1 MSTEKKEYT
10 LKELIAE
17 TAENQQEN
25 DFFELEKPALLEINL
40 KGQKIMAKAG
50 SMVAYLGNID
60 FKREGLLSKGLGGLI
75 KKAISGEGTSLMH
88 AAGTGKL
95 YLADEG
101 KKVKIIKLQNESIFV
116 NGNDVLALEDS
127 IQNEIKMLK
136 SIAGMISGGLF
147 QVKLSG
153 SGYIAITTH
162 GEPILL
168 RVHANQPVYTDPHA
182 TVAWSENL
190 SPNIKTNLTFG
201 SFIGR
206 GSGESLQL
214 EFFGEGWVLVQP
226 YEEVKY
232 AQKSH

>member
-1 MSTEKKEYT
+1 MAQKEYT
-10 LKELIAE
+10 LNELIQE
-17 TAENQQEN
+17 SAENPNEN
-25 DFFELEKPALLEINL
+25 DFFELEKPALLEVNL
-40 KGQKIMAKAG
+40 KNQKILAKAG
-50 SMVAYLGNID
+50 SMVAYIGNID
-60 FKREGLLSKGLGGLI
+60 FKREGLLSKGLGGLL

-88 AAGTGKL
+88 ATGTGKL

-101 KKVKIIKLQNESIFV
+101 KKVKIIKLQNEAVFV
-116 NGNDVLALEDS
+116 NGNDVLALEEN
-127 IQNEIKMLK
+127 IKNEIKMLK
-136 SIAGMISGGLF
+136 SIAGMMSGGLF

-168 RVHANQPVYTDPHA
+168 RVTGNQPVYTDPNA

-190 SPNIKTNLTFG
+190 TPNIKTNLTFG

-206 GSGESLQL
+206 GSGESFQL

-232 AQKSH
+232 AQKS

>member
-1 MSTEKKEYT
+1 MDKRAYT
-10 LKELIAE
+10 LTELIQESAE
-17 TAENQQEN
+17 DPTEN
-25 DFFELEKPALLEINL
+25 DFFELEKPAMLEINM
-40 KGQKIMAKAG
+40 KNQKILAKAG
-50 SMVAYLGNID
+50 SMVAYVGAID
-60 FKREGLLSKGLGGLI
+60 FKREGMLSKGLGGLL
-75 KKAISGEGTSLMH
+75 KKALSGEGTSLMH
-88 AAGTGKL
+88 ATGTGKL

-116 NGNDVLALEDS
+116 NGNDVLALEES
-127 IQNEIKMLK
+127 IQNDIKMLK
-136 SIAGMISGGLF
+136 SIAGMMSGGLF

-153 SGYIAITTH
+153 TGYIAITTH

-168 RVHANQPVYTDPHA
+168 RVTPNQPVYTDPNA

-190 SPNIKTNLTFG
+190 TPNIKTNLTFG

-206 GSGESLQL
+206 GSGESFQL

-232 AQKSH
+232 APKS

>member
-1 MSTEKKEYT
+1 MAQREYT
-10 LKELIAE
+10 LNELIRE
-17 TAENQQEN
+17 SAENPNEN
-25 DFFELEKPALLEINL
+25 DFFELEKPAMLEVNL
-40 KGQKIMAKAG
+40 KNQKILAKAG
-50 SMVAYLGNID
+50 SMVAYIGNID
-60 FKREGLLSKGLGGLI
+60 FKREGLLSKGLGGLL

-88 AAGTGKL
+88 ATGTGKL

-101 KKVKIIKLQNESIFV
+101 KKVKIIKLQNESVFV
-116 NGNDVLALEDS
+116 NGNDVLALEEG
-127 IQNEIKMLK
+127 IKNEIKMLK
-136 SIAGMISGGLF
+136 SIAGMMSGGLF

-168 RVHANQPVYTDPHA
+168 RVTANQPVYTDPNA

-190 SPNIKTNLTFG
+190 TPNIKTNLTFG

-206 GSGESLQL
+206 GSGESFQL

-232 AQKSH
+232 AAKS

>member
-1 MSTEKKEYT
+1 MAQKEYT
-10 LKELIAE
+10 LNELIQE
-17 TAENQQEN
+17 SAENPNEN
-25 DFFELEKPALLEINL
+25 DFFELEKPAMLEVNL
-40 KGQKIMAKAG
+40 KNQKILAKAG
-50 SMVAYLGNID
+50 SMVAYIGNID
-60 FKREGLLSKGLGGLI
+60 FKREGLLSKGLGGLL

-88 AAGTGKL
+88 ATGTGKL

-101 KKVKIIKLQNESIFV
+101 KKVKIIKLQNEAVFV
-116 NGNDVLALEDS
+116 NGNDVLALEEN
-127 IQNEIKMLK
+127 IKNEIKMLK
-136 SIAGMISGGLF
+136 SIAGMMSGGLF

-168 RVHANQPVYTDPHA
+168 RVTGNQPVYTDPNA

-190 SPNIKTNLTFG
+190 TPNIKTNLTFG

-206 GSGESLQL
+206 GSGESFQL

-232 AQKSH
+232 AAKS

>member
-1 MSTEKKEYT
+1 MAQKEYT
-10 LKELIAE
+10 LNELIQE
-17 TAENQQEN
+17 SAENPSEN
-25 DFFELEKPALLEINL
+25 DFFELEKPAMLEVNL
-40 KGQKIMAKAG
+40 KNQKILAKAG
-50 SMVAYLGNID
+50 SMVAYIGNID
-60 FKREGLLSKGLGGLI
+60 FKREGLLSKGLGGLL

-88 AAGTGKL
+88 ATGTGKL

-101 KKVKIIKLQNESIFV
+101 KKVKIIKLQNEAVFV
-116 NGNDVLALEDS
+116 NGNDVLALEEN
-127 IQNEIKMLK
+127 IKNEIKMLK
-136 SIAGMISGGLF
+136 SIAGMMSGGLF

-168 RVHANQPVYTDPHA
+168 RVTGNQAVYTDPNA

-190 SPNIKTNLTFG
+190 TPNIKTNLTFG

-206 GSGESLQL
+206 GSGESFQL

-232 AQKSH
+232 AAKS

>member
-1 MSTEKKEYT
+1 MNTNKTYS
-10 LKELIAE
+10 LNELIQE
-17 TAENQQEN
+17 SAENPNEN
-25 DFFELEKPALLEINL
+25 SFFELEKPALLEVNL
-40 KGQKIMAKAG
+40 KNQKIMAKAG
-50 SMVAYLGNID
+50 SMVAYIGDIN
-60 FKREGLLSKGLGGLI
+60 FKKEGILSKGLGGLI

-88 AAGTGKL
+88 ATGTGRL

-101 KKVKIIKLQNESIFV
+101 KKVKIIQLQNESIFV
-116 NGNDVLALEDS
+116 NGNDVLALEDN
-127 IQNEIKMLK
+127 IKNEIKMLK
-136 SIAGMISGGLF
+136 SVAGMMSGGLF

-153 SGYIAITTH
+153 SGFIAITTH

-168 RVHANQPVYTDPHA
+168 RVTSSQPVYTDPNA

-206 GSGESLQL
+206 GSGESFQL

-226 YEEVKY
+226 FEEVKY
-232 AQKSH
+232 APKS

>member
-1 MSTEKKEYT
+1 MEKREYT
-10 LKELIAE
+10 LNELIRESAE
-17 TAENQQEN
+17 DPNEN
-25 DFFELEKPALLEINL
+25 DFFELEKPAILEVNL
-40 KGQKIMAKAG
+40 KNQKILAKAG
-50 SMVAYLGNID
+50 SMVAYIGNID
-60 FKREGLLSKGLGGLI
+60 FKREGLLSKGLGGLL

-88 AAGTGKL
+88 ASGTGKL

-101 KKVKIIKLQNESIFV
+101 KKVKIVKLQNESIFV
-116 NGNDVLALEDS
+116 NGNDVLALEDT
-127 IQNEIKMLK
+127 IKNEIKMLK
-136 SIAGMISGGLF
+136 SIAGMMSGGLF

-168 RVHANQPVYTDPHA
+168 RVSANQPVYTDPNA

-206 GSGESLQL
+206 GSGESFQL

-232 AQKSH
+232 AQKS

>member
-1 MSTEKKEYT
+1 MAQREYT
-10 LKELIAE
+10 LNELIQE
-17 TAENQQEN
+17 SAENPNEN
-25 DFFELEKPALLEINL
+25 DFFELEKPAMLEVNL
-40 KGQKIMAKAG
+40 KNQKILAKAG
-50 SMVAYLGNID
+50 SMVAYIGNID
-60 FKREGLLSKGLGGLI
+60 FKREGLLSKGLGSLL

-88 AAGTGKL
+88 ATGTGKL

-101 KKVKIIKLQNESIFV
+101 KKVKIIKLQNEAVFV
-116 NGNDVLALEDS
+116 NGNDVLALEEN
-127 IQNEIKMLK
+127 IKNEIKMLK
-136 SIAGMISGGLF
+136 SIAGMMSGGLF

-168 RVHANQPVYTDPHA
+168 RVTGNQPVYTDPNA

-190 SPNIKTNLTFG
+190 TPNIKTNLTFG

-206 GSGESLQL
+206 GSGESFQL

-232 AQKSH
+232 AAKS

>member
-1 MSTEKKEYT
+1 MEKREYT
-10 LKELIAE
+10 LNELIQE
-17 TAENQQEN
+17 SAENPNEN
-25 DFFELEKPALLEINL
+25 DFFELEKPAMLEVNL
-40 KGQKIMAKAG
+40 KNQKIMAKAG
-50 SMVAYLGNID
+50 SMVAYIGNID
-60 FKREGLLSKGLGGLI
+60 FKKEGLLSKGLGGLL

-127 IQNEIKMLK
+127 IKNEIKMLK
-136 SIAGMISGGLF
+136 SIAGMMSGGLF

-168 RVHANQPVYTDPHA
+168 KVSANQPVYTDPNA

-206 GSGESLQL
+206 GSGESFQL

-232 AQKSH
+232 VQKS

>member
-1 MSTEKKEYT
+1 METKKEYS
-10 LKELIAE
+10 LKELIHESAE
-17 TAENQQEN
+17 DPNEN
-25 DFFELEKPALLEINL
+25 DFFELEKPALLEVNL
-40 KGQKIMAKAG
+40 RNQKIMAKAG
-50 SMVAYLGNID
+50 SMVAYIGNVD
-60 FKREGLLSKGLGGLI
+60 FKREGLLSKGLGGLL

-88 AAGTGKL
+88 ASGTGKL

-101 KKVKIIKLQNESIFV
+101 KKVKIIKLQNESVFV
-116 NGNDVLALEDS
+116 NGNDVLALEDT
-127 IQNEIKMLK
+127 IKNEIKMLK
-136 SIAGMISGGLF
+136 SVAGMMSGGLF

-168 RVHANQPVYTDPHA
+168 RVSANQPVYTDPNA

-206 GSGESLQL
+206 GSGESFQL

-232 AQKSH
+232 AQK

>member
-1 MSTEKKEYT
+1 MAQKEYT
-10 LKELIAE
+10 LNELIQE
-17 TAENQQEN
+17 SAENPNEN
-25 DFFELEKPALLEINL
+25 DFFELEKPAMLEVNL
-40 KGQKIMAKAG
+40 KNQKILAKAG
-50 SMVAYLGNID
+50 SMVAYIGNVD
-60 FKREGLLSKGLGGLI
+60 FKREGLLSKGLGGLL

-88 AAGTGKL
+88 ATGTGKL

-101 KKVKIIKLQNESIFV
+101 KKVKIIKLQNEAVFV

-127 IQNEIKMLK
+127 IKNEIKMLK
-136 SIAGMISGGLF
+136 SIAGMMSGGLF

-168 RVHANQPVYTDPHA
+168 RVTGNQAVYTDPNA

-190 SPNIKTNLTFG
+190 TPNIKTNLTFG

-206 GSGESLQL
+206 GSGESFQL

-232 AQKSH
+232 AAKS

>member
-1 MSTEKKEYT
+1 MAQKEYT
-10 LKELIAE
+10 LNELIQE
-17 TAENQQEN
+17 SAENPNEN
-25 DFFELEKPALLEINL
+25 DFFELEKPAMLEVNL
-40 KGQKIMAKAG
+40 KNQKILAKAG
-50 SMVAYLGNID
+50 SMVAYIGNID
-60 FKREGLLSKGLGGLI
+60 FKREGLLSKGLGGLL

-88 AAGTGKL
+88 ATGTGKL

-101 KKVKIIKLQNESIFV
+101 KKVKIIKLQNEAVFV
-116 NGNDVLALEDS
+116 NGNDVLALEDN
-127 IQNEIKMLK
+127 IKNEIKMLK
-136 SIAGMISGGLF
+136 SIAGMMSGGLF

-162 GEPILL
+162 GEPNLL
-168 RVHANQPVYTDPHA
+168 RVTSNQPVYTDPNA

-190 SPNIKTNLTFG
+190 TPNIKTNLTFG

-206 GSGESLQL
+206 GSGESFQL

-232 AQKSH
+232 AAKS

>member
-1 MSTEKKEYT
+1 MEKREYT
-10 LKELIAE
+10 LDELIQE
-17 TAENQQEN
+17 SAENPNEN
-25 DFFELEKPALLEINL
+25 DFFELEKPAMLEVNL
-40 KGQKIMAKAG
+40 KNQKIMAKAG
-50 SMVAYLGNID
+50 SMVAYIGNVD
-60 FKREGLLSKGLGGLI
+60 FKREGLLSKGLGGLL

-116 NGNDVLALEDS
+116 NGNDVLALEDT
-127 IQNEIKMLK
+127 IKNEIKMLK
-136 SIAGMISGGLF
+136 SVAGMMSGGLF

-168 RVHANQPVYTDPHA
+168 RVSANQPVYTDPNA

-206 GSGESLQL
+206 GSGESFQL

-232 AQKSH
+232 AQKS

>member
-1 MSTEKKEYT
+1 MEKKEYT
-10 LKELIAE
+10 LTELIRESAE
-17 TAENQQEN
+17 DPNEN
-25 DFFELEKPALLEINL
+25 DFFELEKPAMLEVNL
-40 KGQKIMAKAG
+40 KNQKIMAKAG
-50 SMVAYLGNID
+50 SMVAYIGNID
-60 FKREGLLSKGLGGLI
+60 FKREGLLSKGLGGLL

-101 KKVKIIKLQNESIFV
+101 KKVKIIKLQNESVFV

-127 IQNEIKMLK
+127 IKNEIKMLK
-136 SIAGMISGGLF
+136 SVAGMMSGGLF

-168 RVHANQPVYTDPHA
+168 RVSANQPVYTDPNA

-206 GSGESLQL
+206 GSGESFQL

-226 YEEVKY
+226 YEEIKY
-232 AQKSH
+232 AASKS

>member
-1 MSTEKKEYT
+1 MEKKEYT
-10 LKELIAE
+10 LNELIRESAE
-17 TAENQQEN
+17 DPNEN
-25 DFFELEKPALLEINL
+25 DFFELEKPAMLEVNL
-40 KGQKIMAKAG
+40 KNQKILAKAG
-50 SMVAYLGNID
+50 SMVAYIGNVD
-60 FKREGLLSKGLGGLI
+60 FKREGLLSKGLGGLL

-116 NGNDVLALEDS
+116 NGNDVLALEES
-127 IQNEIKMLK
+127 IKNEIKMLK
-136 SIAGMISGGLF
+136 SVAGMMSGGLF

-168 RVHANQPVYTDPHA
+168 RVSANQPVYTDPNA

-206 GSGESLQL
+206 GSGESFQL
-214 EFFGEGWVLVQP
+214 EFFGDGWVLVQP

-232 AQKSH
+232 AQKS

>member
-1 MSTEKKEYT
+1 METKKEYT
-10 LKELIAE
+10 LKELIHESAE
-17 TAENQQEN
+17 DPNEN
-25 DFFELEKPALLEINL
+25 DFFELEKSALLEVNL
-40 KGQKIMAKAG
+40 KNQKILAKAG
-50 SMVAYLGNID
+50 SMVAYIGNVD
-60 FKREGLLSKGLGGLI
+60 FKREGLLSKGLGGLL

-88 AAGTGKL
+88 ASGTGKL

-101 KKVKIIKLQNESIFV
+101 KKVKIIKLQNESVFV
-116 NGNDVLALEDS
+116 NGNDVLALEDT
-127 IQNEIKMLK
+127 IKNEIKMLK
-136 SIAGMISGGLF
+136 SVAGMMSGGLF

-168 RVHANQPVYTDPHA
+168 RVSANQPVYTDPNA

-206 GSGESLQL
+206 GSGESFQL

-232 AQKSH
+232 AQK

>member
-1 MSTEKKEYT
+1 MEKKEYT
-10 LKELIAE
+10 LNELIRESAE
-17 TAENQQEN
+17 DPNEN
-25 DFFELEKPALLEINL
+25 DFFELEKPAMLEVNL
-40 KGQKIMAKAG
+40 KNQKILAKAG
-50 SMVAYLGNID
+50 SMVAYIGNVD
-60 FKREGLLSKGLGGLI
+60 FKREGLLSKGLGGLL

-116 NGNDVLALEDS
+116 NGNDVLALEES
-127 IQNEIKMLK
+127 IKNEIKMLK
-136 SIAGMISGGLF
+136 SVAGMMSGGLF

-168 RVHANQPVYTDPHA
+168 RVSANQPVYTDPNA

-206 GSGESLQL
+206 GSGESFQL

-232 AQKSH
+232 AQKS

>member
-1 MSTEKKEYT
+1 MTQKEYT
-10 LKELIAE
+10 LNELIQE
-17 TAENQQEN
+17 SAENPNEN
-25 DFFELEKPALLEINL
+25 DFFELEKPALLEVNL
-40 KGQKIMAKAG
+40 KNQKILAKAG
-50 SMVAYLGNID
+50 SMVAYIGNID
-60 FKREGLLSKGLGGLI
+60 FKREGLLSKGLGGLLR
-75 KKAISGEGTSLMH
+75 KAISGEGTSLMH
-88 AAGTGKL
+88 ATGTGKL

-101 KKVKIIKLQNESIFV
+101 KKVKIIKLQNEAVFV
-116 NGNDVLALEDS
+116 NGNDVLALEEN
-127 IQNEIKMLK
+127 IKNEIKMLK
-136 SIAGMISGGLF
+136 SIAGMMSGGLF

-168 RVHANQPVYTDPHA
+168 RVTGNQPVYTDPNA

-190 SPNIKTNLTFG
+190 TPNIKTNLTFG

-206 GSGESLQL
+206 GSGESFQL

-232 AQKSH
+232 AQKS

>member
-1 MSTEKKEYT
+1 MAQKEYT
-10 LKELIAE
+10 LNELIQE
-17 TAENQQEN
+17 SAENPNEN
-25 DFFELEKPALLEINL
+25 DFFELEKPAMLEVNL
-40 KGQKIMAKAG
+40 KNQKILAKAG
-50 SMVAYLGNID
+50 SMVAYIGNID
-60 FKREGLLSKGLGGLI
+60 FKREGLLSKGLGGLL

-88 AAGTGKL
+88 ATGTGKL

-101 KKVKIIKLQNESIFV
+101 KKVKIIKLQNESVFV
-116 NGNDVLALEDS
+116 NGNDVLALEEG
-127 IQNEIKMLK
+127 IKNEIKMLK
-136 SIAGMISGGLF
+136 SIAGMMSGGLF

-168 RVHANQPVYTDPHA
+168 RVTGNQAVYTDPNA

-190 SPNIKTNLTFG
+190 TPNIKTNLTFG

-206 GSGESLQL
+206 GSGESFQL

-232 AQKSH
+232 AAKS

>member
-1 MSTEKKEYT
+1 MESKKEYT
-10 LKELIAE
+10 LAELINE
-17 TAENQQEN
+17 SAENPNEN
-25 DFFELEKPALLEINL
+25 DFFELEKPAMLEVNL
-40 KGQKIMAKAG
+40 KNQKIMAKAG
-50 SMVAYLGNID
+50 SMVAYIGNID

-88 AAGTGKL
+88 AVGTGKL

-127 IQNEIKMLK
+127 IKNEIKMLK
-136 SIAGMISGGLF
+136 SIAGMMSGGLF

-168 RVHANQPVYTDPHA
+168 RVSANQPVYTDPNA

-206 GSGESLQL
+206 GSGESFQL

-232 AQKSH
+232 VQKS

>member
-1 MSTEKKEYT
+1 METKREYT
-10 LKELIAE
+10 LTELIQE
-17 TAENQQEN
+17 SAENPNEN
-25 DFFELEKPALLEINL
+25 DFFELEKPAMLEVNL
-40 KGQKIMAKAG
+40 KNQKILAKAG
-50 SMVAYLGNID
+50 SMVGYTGNID
-60 FKREGLLSKGLGGLI
+60 FKREGLLSKGLGGLL

-101 KKVKIIKLQNESIFV
+101 KKVKIIKLHNESIFV
-116 NGNDVLALEDS
+116 NGNDVLALEEG
-127 IQNEIKMLK
+127 IKNEIKMLK
-136 SIAGMISGGLF
+136 SIAGMMSGGLF
-147 QVKLSG
+147 QVRLSG

-162 GEPILL
+162 GEPLL
-168 RVHANQPVYTDPHA
+168 LKVSANQPVYTDPNA

-206 GSGESLQL
+206 GSGESFQL

-232 AQKSH
+232 AQKS

>member
-1 MSTEKKEYT
+1 MAQKEYT
-10 LKELIAE
+10 LNELIQE
-17 TAENQQEN
+17 SAENPNEN
-25 DFFELEKPALLEINL
+25 DFFELEKPAMLEVNL
-40 KGQKIMAKAG
+40 KNQKILAKAG
-50 SMVAYLGNID
+50 SMVAYIGNID
-60 FKREGLLSKGLGGLI
+60 FKREGLLSKGLGGLL

-88 AAGTGKL
+88 ATGTGKL

-101 KKVKIIKLQNESIFV
+101 KKVKIIKLQNESVFV
-116 NGNDVLALEDS
+116 NGNDVLALEEG
-127 IQNEIKMLK
+127 IKNEIKILK
-136 SIAGMISGGLF
+136 SIAGMMSGGLF

-153 SGYIAITTH
+153 TGYIAITTH

-168 RVHANQPVYTDPHA
+168 RVTGNQPVYTDPNA

-190 SPNIKTNLTFG
+190 TPNIKTNLTFG

-206 GSGESLQL
+206 GSGESFQL

-232 AQKSH
+232 AAKS